1 MSNILLKKLGKL
13 QLSTKFICA
22 LGIVLIAT
30 TVVDIWYN
38 ANKETQITQKAVRD
52 WTYLFAENIRI
63 SLNTLMREDKMDL
76 RFSLFKSMKDELH
89 GLKEIR
95 IIRGNKTD
103 ELFQLV
109 NEQDVIPQ
117 LQREKIRMQTKLLD
131 LENQFAS
138 ASDEDKKEELSEQI
152 DEVKEEIETINNE
165 VVDIRQY
172 TPINEIE
179 QVKDGLDQQVLDTGQ
194 ALYQFT
200 QDDARVVIPYQIQDK
215 GCADEDGCHKYG
227 KEGDV
232 LGAISL
238 KFSIQ
243 EINEQI
249 RSNNIEMVWIWVARL
264 ILYLGIIALLLSI
277 IITKNLHHMMKI
289 FHKISE
295 GNLTV
300 RAPVKTEDEIGNLAI
315 SFNKMASSLEE
326 TKKELDQRLLEIY
339 ALYNVSK
346 TLNAS
351 YETEQLLLGLVKDI
365 SKNMKVNRMMIML
378 VDEETGDLKVASHTG
393 FNDEKVAILQGHL
406 GEGFY
411 GSVASSGQCAL
422 VEDVDADKN
431 IKKMEIAGKKIN
443 SVIAVPFHRRD
454 KVLGLICAYKDRPD
468 KFKPTDLNLFES
480 VAEHLAVALENTRMF
495 EQTKHM
501 AITDGL
507 TGLYNKRFFL
517 DTIKS
522 EIERSKRYDENLSFF
537 MMDIDNFKNY
547 NDTNGHQAG
556 DDLLKEMA
564 SLIQSSVR
572 KVDIA
577 FRYGGEELVVILTE
591 TDKAGAMI
599 LAEKLVKTI
608 SKHPFMHREKQPLGC
623 ISVSMGLATFPEDAK
638 DADDLI
644 CRADKALYVAKN
656 SGKNRV
662 EIYTDSI
669 R

>member
-109 NEQDVIPQ
+109 NERDVIPQ
-117 LQREKIRMQTKLLD
+117 LQREKARMQAKLLD

-138 ASDEDKKEELSEQI
+138 ASDEDKKEELLEQI

-300 RAPVKTEDEIGNLAI
+300 RAPVKTEDEIGSLAV

-411 GSVASSGQCAL
+411 GSVASSGQCVL

-431 IKKMEIAGKKIN
+431 IKKLEIAGKNIN

-522 EIERSKRYDENLSFF
+522 EIERSKRHDENLSFF

-564 SLIQSSVR
+564 SLIQSLIR
-572 KVDIA
+572 KIDIA

-623 ISVSMGLATFPEDAK
+623 VSVSMGLATFPEDAK